1 MSAVYARREGDDMAN
16 NSLFRKVALD
26 RLASPEQLDQ
36 LLKVTDPRGWVA
48 LAGLGVILG
57 TAIVWGVLGR
67 VPQNVT
73 GMGILIRSGGV
84 FEVVPLSGGRVI
96 DVAVTAGDVVREG
109 QVVAR
114 LDQPDLVDRLQQAK
128 AALANLRQQHT
139 RLVAYGEQDIALQTT
154 YWGQQRRTLD
164 QSIASA
170 EKNAAWYAER
180 VTIQER
186 LVKDGLLLKQ
196 SLLTT
201 QQQHDTA
208 RERIT
213 DARSKLTQLSV
224 QELELRNRTREQARA
239 SELKIEEQA
248 QTVDEIER
256 ELKAQGEIR
265 APHTG
270 RILEVMTEPG
280 AVVGVGQPIL
290 TLDLTGRMVKDLE
303 AIIYVPSVHGKQIRV
318 GMPVLIA
325 PTTVKREEYGMMLAK
340 VTYVSDFPA
349 TARGMHRML
358 KNEKLVSGLA
368 GSDAPYEIHAD
379 LLVNPATA
387 SQYWW
392 SSSQGPP
399 LKIQS
404 GTLAT
409 ADITVAAKRPIEL
422 VIPLIRQYTGL

>member
-1 MSAVYARREGDDMAN
+1 MAN

-26 RLASPEQLDQ
+26 RLASPEQLDV
-36 LLKVTDPRGWVA
+36 LLKVTDSRGWLA
-48 LAGLGVILG
+48 LAGLGTILT
-57 TAIVWGVLGR
+57 TAIMWGVLGR

-73 GMGILIRSGGV
+73 GTGILIRSGGV
-84 FEVVPLSGGRVI
+84 FEVVSLAGGRVI
-96 DVAVTAGDVVREG
+96 DVAVAAGHVVREG

-114 LDQPDLVDRLQQAK
+114 LDQPNLADRLEQAK
-128 AALANLRQQHT
+128 ATLVHLRQQHA
-139 RLVAYGEQDIALQTT
+139 RLIAYGEQDVALQTA
-154 YWGQQRRTLD
+154 YLGRQRHTLE

-170 EKNAAWYAER
+170 EKSMAWYAER
-180 VTIQER
+180 ITIQER
-186 LVKDGLLLKQ
+186 LVTDGLLLKQ
-196 SLLTT
+196 SLLNT
-201 QQQHDTA
+201 QQQHDA
-208 RERIT
+208 AGERIT
-213 DARSKLTQLSV
+213 EARGKLAQLAV
-224 QELELRNRTREQARA
+224 QELELHNRTREQVHA
-239 SELKIEEQA
+239 SELKIEEQLQA
-248 QTVDEIER
+248 VDETER
-256 ELKAQGEIR
+256 ALKAQGEIR

-290 TLDLTGRMVKDLE
+290 TLDLAGRMVTGLE

-325 PTTVKREEYGMMLAK
+325 PTTVKREEYGMMLAT

-349 TARGMHRML
+349 TARGMQRML
-358 KNEKLVSGLA
+358 KNEKLVSGLS

-379 LLVNPATA
+379 LLVSPETM
-387 SQYWW
+387 SQYVW
-392 SSSQGPP
+392 SSSQGPS

>member
-1 MSAVYARREGDDMAN
+1 MAN
-16 NSLFRKVALD
+16 TSLFRKVALD

-36 LLKVTDPRGWVA
+36 LLKVTDSRGWLA
-48 LAGLGVILG
+48 LAGLGTVLT
-57 TAIVWGVLGR
+57 TAILWGVLGR

-73 GMGILIRSGGV
+73 GTGILIRSGGV
-84 FEVVPLSGGRVI
+84 FEVVPLAGGRVI
-96 DVAVTAGDVVREG
+96 DVAVAAGNVVREG

-114 LDQPDLVDRLQQAK
+114 LDQPNLADRLEQAK
-128 AALANLRQQHT
+128 ATLAHLRQQHA
-139 RLVAYGEQDIALQTT
+139 RLIAYGEQDVALQTA
-154 YWGQQRRTLD
+154 YLERQRHTLE

-170 EKNAAWYAER
+170 EKSMTWYAER
-180 VTIQER
+180 VTIQEA

-196 SLLTT
+196 SLLNT
-201 QQQHDTA
+201 QQQHDAA

-213 DARSKLTQLSV
+213 DARGKLAQLDV
-224 QELELRNRTREQARA
+224 QELELHNRTREQVRA

-248 QTVDEIER
+248 QVVDETER
-256 ELKAQGEIR
+256 ALKAQGEIR

-290 TLDLTGRMVKDLE
+290 TLDLAGRMVSGLE

-349 TARGMHRML
+349 TARGMQRLL

-379 LLVNPATA
+379 LLVNPETT
-387 SQYWW
+387 SQYLW